1 MNVVES
7 IEGLR
12 KVLDGAGSIGLVP
25 TMGYLHDGHMSL
37 VEAAAPND
45 VTVMSIFVNP
55 LQFGSSED
63 LANYPRDLDRDL
75 AMAADAGVEVVF
87 APPAEEMY
95 PGGHPTRVSVSVGRI
110 AELLEGVHRPGH
122 FNGAATVVCKLFN
135 IVRPD
140 RAYFG
145 KKDAQQLAVIHQMV
159 KDLDLAVEIVACP
172 TVRESD
178 GLAMSS
184 RNLHLSPEER
194 RAASV
199 LSRALFAGRD
209 SVELGEK
216 SAATVAEIVDRIARE
231 EPLAR
236 LQYVEVVDPVTFEQ
250 LDRITGQATIVIV
263 AFVGSTRLID
273 NVDVDVGT
281 GQPA

>member
-7 IEGLR
+7 IEQLR
-12 KVLDGAGSIGLVP
+12 KVLDGASSIGLVP
-25 TMGYLHDGHMSL
+25 TMGYLHEGHMSL
-37 VEAAAPND
+37 VEAAAPNQT
-45 VTVMSIFVNP
+45 TVMSIFVNP
-55 LQFGSSED
+55 LQFTSSED
-63 LANYPRDLDRDL
+63 LAKYPRDLDRDL
-75 AMAADAGVEVVF
+75 AMASNAGVDVVF
-87 APPAEEMY
+87 APSAEEIF
-95 PGGHPTRVSVSVGRI
+95 PSEHATEVDVGRI
-110 AELLEGVHRPGH
+110 GELSEGVHRPGH
-122 FNGAATVVCKLFN
+122 FNGVATVVAKLFN

-145 KKDAQQLAVIHQMV
+145 KKDAQQLAVIRQMA
-159 KDLDLAVEIVACP
+159 KDLDMVVEIVACP
-172 TVRESD
+172 TIREAD
-178 GLAMSS
+178 GLAMAS
-184 RNLHLSPEER
+184 RNVHLSAEER

-209 SVELGEK
+209 SVELGER
-216 SAATVAEIVDRIARE
+216 SAAAVAEIVERIMRQ

-236 LQYVEVVDPVTFEQ
+236 LQYVEVVDPVTFLSLHE
-250 LDRITGQATIVIV
+250 IAGHATIVLA